1 MEPLGNASLREI
13 FRAVPPILQPQQA
26 IVHFI
31 QVSFHS
37 GPILGKGLLV
47 CVEGFVLV
55 HAASVKTDVKNI
67 HYAQLVLAVFSERLK
82 RQAAAK
88 YVAI

>member
-1 MEPLGNASLREI
+1 M
-13 FRAVPPILQPQQA
+13 
-26 IVHFI
+26 HFI

-37 GPILGKGLLV
+37 GPILGEGLFV
-47 CVEGFVLV
+47 CVESFVLV
-55 HAASVKTDVKNI
+55 HAASVKTDVKNL

-88 YVAI
+88 YVVI

>member
-1 MEPLGNASLREI
+1 M
-13 FRAVPPILQPQQA
+13 
-26 IVHFI
+26 HFI

-37 GPILGKGLLV
+37 GPILGGLLV
-47 CVEGFVLV
+47 CVESFVLV
-55 HAASVKTDVKNI
+55 HAASVKTDVKNL

-88 YVAI
+88 YVVI